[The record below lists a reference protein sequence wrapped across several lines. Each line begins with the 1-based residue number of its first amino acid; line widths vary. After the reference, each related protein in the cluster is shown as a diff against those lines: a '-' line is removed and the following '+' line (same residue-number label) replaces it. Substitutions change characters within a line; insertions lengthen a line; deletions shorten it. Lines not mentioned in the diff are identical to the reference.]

1 MKVGATSTLDVQ
13 KRRSRLLTLPCPSS
27 KPSPFPQTRLI
38 TCTPL
43 AENMPSGS
51 ATKPGDVV
59 YAMNGK
65 SIEIDNTDAEGR
77 LVLADALYYL
87 SSAYNPTVLI
97 DAATLTGAT
106 VVALGE
112 TYSAAYVSDDGLWE
126 ALDQAG
132 KREGDPLW
140 VSRECFFD

>member
-1 MKVGATSTLDVQ
+1 LD
-13 KRRSRLLTLPCPSS
+13 RL
-27 KPSPFPQTRLI
+27 SPISQTRLI

-43 AENMPSGS
+43 AENMPSGH

-65 SIEIDNTDAEGR
+65 SIEVDNTDAEGR

-87 SSAYNPTVLI
+87 SSVYNPTTLI
-97 DAATLTGAT
+97 DSATLTGAT
-106 VVALGE
+106 VIALGE

-126 ALDQAG
+126 ALEKAG
-132 KREGDPLW
+132 KREADPLW
-140 VSRECFFD
+140 VSTRATAA